1 MMFDSNFICID
12 DDFAY
17 SRCKDQCDHCKE
29 YERNR
34 EQKNDG
40 SKQNN
45 QARMV

>member
-1 MMFDSNFICID
+1 MPYDNFICIEE
-12 DDFAY
+12 DFAY
-17 SRCKDQCDHCKE
+17 KKCIEQCDHCKE

-34 EQKNDG
+34 EQRNDG

>member
-1 MMFDSNFICID
+1 MLYENFICIEEE
-12 DDFAY
+12 FAY
-17 SRCKDQCDHCKE
+17 TRCRKQCDHCKE

-34 EQKNDG
+34 EQRNDG